1 MGKETGRR
9 NIFEARRHIREF
21 AQEYSKQCGRSPA
34 YIEKDII
41 AAKKLNHIS
50 LGEYA
55 WIGYSEL
62 NDEQKRSVSTLWTR
76 AEFRKTYTDRR
87 YICLLM
93 NKFIFS
99 RVFSD
104 FYGRRCEMAEGLDKA
119 TLAQLA
125 ANTGKVVYKPNCKG
139 QGKGVCVLNIADDAQ
154 LAAAYDFVQN
164 NSDGIVE
171 EYIVQH
177 ETLARLNPS
186 AVSIIRFYTVC
197 APSGSYLFAPVLTTA
212 ITKEISNGCQ
222 DALTAMIDIRTGE
235 VVTDAVD
242 QNNFAEYAEHP
253 VTGVRFKGLKMPY
266 WEETIAMMRR
276 AVPLAKKISNIGW
289 DIAVAADGPLI
300 IEANTIPGFN
310 TAQYRGYA
318 ELTGGY
324 GYQPLFDEINGK
336 PFTPDSRYDKVLIKL
351 D

>member
-1 MGKETGRR
+1 MKKETGIG
-9 NIFEARRHIREF
+9 NYIAARRHIREF
-21 AQEYSKQCGRSPA
+21 AQEYAKQCGRTPA

-41 AAKKLNHIS
+41 AAKKINHIS

-55 WIGYSEL
+55 WVGYSEL
-62 NDEQKRSVSTLWTR
+62 SDDQKRSISTLWTR

-104 FYGRRCEMAEGLDKA
+104 FYGRRCLMAESTDKA
-119 TLAQLA
+119 TLAGLA
-125 ANTGKVVYKPNCKG
+125 GETGKVVYKPNCKG
-139 QGKGVCVLNIADDAQ
+139 QGKGVRVLPASNEAE
-154 LAAAYDFVQN
+154 LASSFEFLQA

-177 ETLARLNPS
+177 DTLATLNPS

-235 VVTDAVD
+235 VITDAID
-242 QNNFAEYAEHP
+242 QNNFVEYAEHP

-266 WEETIAMMRR
+266 WEETIEMMRR

-289 DIAVAADGPLI
+289 DIAVTANGPLI

-336 PFTPDSRYDKVLIKL
+336 PFTPDSRYDKVLIRL